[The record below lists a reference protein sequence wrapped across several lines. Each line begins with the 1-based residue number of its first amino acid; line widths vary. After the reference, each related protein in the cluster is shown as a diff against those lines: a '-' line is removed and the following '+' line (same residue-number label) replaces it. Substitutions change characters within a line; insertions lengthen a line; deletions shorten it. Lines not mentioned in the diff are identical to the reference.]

1 MTNSICSM
9 TAYASC
15 QQQFTNFG
23 QVSCEI
29 KSVNSRFL
37 DLSIRLPD
45 YLSQLESA
53 LRKSVSNVIKRGKV
67 ELSLYIK
74 LDQEFKAGKLYKDQ
88 ISDYLDLYKYIKQV
102 ILESDSNSTNK
113 SDGIEVQGL
122 AISDLIKNLTSTAQ
136 YSQNKII
143 LENLVSQDFMQELQG
158 SIIYLV
164 EQGLNKLLAER
175 QREGDVL
182 KTVLLN
188 IVKKLRSDTQ
198 KLEELLPQ
206 TSLELKNKYKQK
218 LSDTMFELLAEPSIA
233 ASTNDKLTSDLE
245 IKTAQE
251 IAVYLNKADISEE
264 LARLKL
270 HIDEVENIL
279 VNLPEEA
286 LVGRRLDFLM
296 QELMR
301 ETNTL
306 SAKAVNIDFRNIA
319 INLKVYIEQMREQIQ
334 NIE

>member
-1 MTNSICSM
+1 MTNNVCSM

-15 QQQFTNFG
+15 QQDFTNFG

-53 LRKSVSNVIKRGKV
+53 LRKSVSQKLKRGKV

-88 ISDYLDLYKYIKQV
+88 ISDYLNLYKYIKQA
-102 ILESDSNSTNK
+102 ICSTDK
-113 SDGIEVQGL
+113 IEVQGL
-122 AISDLIKNLTSTAQ
+122 AISDLIKNLTSTSQ

-143 LENLVSQDFMQELQG
+143 LDNLVSQDFVQELQS
-158 SIIYLV
+158 SIVNLV
-164 EQGLNKLLAER
+164 EQGLAKLLAER
-175 QREGDVL
+175 QREGEVL
-182 KTVLLN
+182 KIALLD
-188 IVKKLRSDTQ
+188 IVKNLRDNTQ

-206 TSLELKNKYKQK
+206 VSLELKNKYKQK
-218 LSDTMFELLAEPSIA
+218 LSDTMSELLAVPGVE
-233 ASTNDKLTSDLE
+233 ASTNDKLASDLE

-264 LARLKL
+264 LTRLKL

-279 VNLPEEA
+279 TNLSKEG

-306 SAKAVNIDFRNIA
+306 SAKAVNIDFRNTA